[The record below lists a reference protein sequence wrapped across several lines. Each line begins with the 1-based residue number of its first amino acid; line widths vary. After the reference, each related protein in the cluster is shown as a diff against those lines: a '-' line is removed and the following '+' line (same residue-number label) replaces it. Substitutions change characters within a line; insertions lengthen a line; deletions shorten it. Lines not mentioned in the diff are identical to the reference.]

1 MLCDENIRLSAKEV
15 LQHNWLNDNE
25 EEKKEK
31 LVLDNFNKEKLKL
44 YQNIPKLKKNI
55 LSLIV
60 SKCCNQD
67 IENLKNIFNQL
78 DLTNCGN
85 LSFEEFKKGLIKLT
99 IENIEKDI
107 QNIFETIEV
116 DCSDKINYIEFLI
129 ICINL
134 KNYLT
139 EEKLHDN
146 CKLIDKNNN
155 GKISK
160 NELKEILNN
169 HIDKKVIDKII
180 LDFDLNG
187 EGLIDY
193 NQFLN
198 ELQLS

>member
-85 LSFEEFKKGLIKLT
+85 LSFEEFKQGLIKLT

-107 QNIFETIEV
+107 QNIFKTNEV

>member
-1 MLCDENIRLSAKEV
+1 M
-15 LQHNWLNDNE
+15 
-25 EEKKEK
+25 
-31 LVLDNFNKEKLKL
+31 
-44 YQNIPKLKKNI
+44 
-55 LSLIV
+55 
-60 SKCCNQD
+60 
-67 IENLKNIFNQL
+67 
-78 DLTNCGN
+78 
-85 LSFEEFKKGLIKLT
+85 SFEEFKKGLIKLT

-107 QNIFETIEV
+107 QNIFKTNEV

-160 NELKEILNN
+160 SELKEILNN